1 MTDILAY
8 AHDIAFLAP
17 SYAVGRSYL
26 ELRTCV
32 SLILIWHIMQIRLF
46 VWFSILKAEDTLFL
60 MTAVS

>member
-1 MTDILAY
+1 MIDILSC

-26 ELRTCV
+26 ELETRV

-46 VWFSILKAEDTLFL
+46 VWFSILKEEGR
-60 MTAVS
+60 TAVS